1 MKKRASKKP
10 VTDVPVIAAY
20 DPELGIDAQLRAAM
34 RDSRKSRYAI
44 AQESGISQSI
54 LSRFGSGERGLT
66 AETAERLAVA
76 LGLRLCLVSPMA
88 ELFGGFM
95 DECFAKHPP
104 TDSGI
109 EGLLTDVV
117 NSKVMAHE
125 VVRVTIGGLAKHSP
139 LPPYVSLLDLRSKLA
154 EMLSRKELDAC
165 IQWMR
170 SHGMIT
176 LSVAENRHPM
186 TAAERD
192 ACIVIDGEQYALI
205 SLVPRREWP
214 SSML

>member
-10 VTDVPVIAAY
+10 ATDVPVIAAY

-54 LSRFGSGERGLT
+54 LSRFASGERGLT

-76 LGLRLCLVSPMA
+76 LGLRLCLVSPVWSIFHQLA
-88 ELFGGFM
+88 DIHAQESIPQPPKELVRR
-95 DECFAKHPP
+95 ALV
-104 TDSGI
+104 
-109 EGLLTDVV
+109 GLT
-117 NSKVMAHE
+117 
-125 VVRVTIGGLAKHSP
+125 RVSP
-139 LPPYVSLLDLRSKLA
+139 MKPYVSLLDLRAKLA
-154 EMLSRKELDAC
+154 EPAWLEKNYSPAPSRAEVDAAILELRRHDPELGRAL
-165 IQWMR
+165 
-170 SHGMIT
+170 IT

-192 ACIVIDGEQYALI
+192 AFIVIDGEQYALI
-205 SLVPRREWP
+205 SFR
-214 SSML
+214 